1 MNINIDKYEKSVIN
15 NLNIDNINKI
25 IVFLKKNNCNYIEEL
40 IEDYL
45 DIFNFEYN
53 EFIEKFNKLNKKYN
67 NELINS
73 ISEDMNIIE
82 EFYTI

>member
-82 EFYTI
+82 